1 MVSLPPINTPLN
13 QHSLKA
19 LEIWLEELGAL
30 RSDKDPCCWD
40 WITPKW
46 SAQIRMETENLKITW
61 EKDGE
66 KNQCN
71 FPYGLSR
78 EDVQYAIYQGP

>member
-1 MVSLPPINTPLN
+1 M
-13 QHSLKA
+13 
-19 LEIWLEELGAL
+19 
-30 RSDKDPCCWD
+30 D
-40 WITPKW
+40 
-46 SAQIRMETENLKITW
+46 TENLKITW
-61 EKDGE
+61 EKGGE